1 MAMALEHARLEIP
14 LETALKLGDKLIG
27 VDRFLLE
34 DAEEDSQM
42 GKFSLARVDSLLPGP
57 RENWVE
63 IGFYYEDQTYF
74 SEEEN
79 KWEYCSQDDI
89 LFVNRED
96 LEEARRDTAKTS
108 SSETSSS
115 ETSSS
120 ETSSSESEA
129 PPKFSVGDRVEL
141 HFFGS
146 DRRR

>member
-89 LFVNRED
+89 LFVKRED

-115 ETSSS
+115 D
-120 ETSSSESEA
+120 SEA